1 MDGHF
6 VPDITFGSGL
16 VKCLRA
22 NLNSKRA
29 GSKGTSSEGS
39 ETFFDMHMMVENP
52 EKVSPTRTTLI
63 PYIVLQHS
71 CNTHL
76 SIQTYK

>member
-22 NLNSKRA
+22 NLNKRA
-29 GSKGTSSEGS
+29 GSEGS

-52 EKVSPTRTTLI
+52 EKVSPTRITLI
-63 PYIVLQHS
+63 PKFCNIYATHS
-71 CNTHL
+71 F
-76 SIQTYK
+76 